1 MQSLAAITV
10 ALDGSALAERALPRA
25 TSLAQMSGARL
36 ALVRVVKPWPVPGPV
51 PPGIAAADLGPEADV
66 RDADRYLAAQ
76 ADALRARNPG
86 IDVWTTVRI
95 GDPADGVLAVAAEH
109 GGREGNG
116 VLVLTTHGRS
126 GLARTLWGSVADRVL
141 RHASVPVLLLPAS
154 GAAEWPAPVPEGR
167 RLLVTL
173 DGSALAEEILGPAC
187 AVAAALDAGLLLVRV
202 VLPAAP
208 EYMVARAVAGTVE
221 PEERLDAAE
230 RYLETVAGGVR
241 ARGLRVETHAL
252 LGPPVPTIVHLATT
266 AGADAIAM
274 ATHGRGGAARLVF
287 GSVATGVLQRTTVP
301 LLVLRPTAVRTHPAP
316 ADGAPAAAA

>member
-25 TSLAQMSGARL
+25 ASLAQMSGARL

-51 PPGIAAADLGPEADV
+51 PPGIAAADLVPEADV
-66 RDADRYLAAQ
+66 QDADRYLAAQ
-76 ADALRARNPG
+76 ADALRALGPG
-86 IDVWTTVRI
+86 VDVWTTVRI
-95 GDPADGVLAVAAEH
+95 GDPADELLAVAAEQ
-109 GGREGNG
+109 GGREGNA

-126 GLARTLWGSVADRVL
+126 GLARTFWGSVADRVL
-141 RHASVPVLLLPAS
+141 RHAAVPVLLLPAS
-154 GAAEWPAPVPEGR
+154 GAAEWPAPAPEGR

-173 DGSALAEEILGPAC
+173 DGSALAEEILG
-187 AVAAALDAGLLLVRV
+187 AVGALAALDASLLLVRV

-208 EYMVARAVAGTVE
+208 EYMVARAVAGSVE
-221 PEERLDAAE
+221 PEESLDAAE
-230 RYLETVAGGVR
+230 RYLETVADGLR
-241 ARGLRVETHAL
+241 ARGLRVETRAL

-266 AGADAIAM
+266 AGADAIAI

-316 ADGAPAAAA
+316 ADGAPVAAA